1 MSIKQR
7 EVAKRVFAREL
18 RNSDL
23 LHKEH
28 DDPYAPH
35 YIITPTGAK
44 CNRVF
49 VVGAL
54 TEKENI
60 GAESEYWRG
69 RISDPTGVFTIYAG
83 QYQSQAATK
92 LSDIE
97 PPVFVAVVG
106 KLNIYYPPEGE
117 PKVSI
122 RPEAINVVDSK
133 IRDQWV
139 LETAQKTLNRIEKL
153 ELDSDDPDVKKA
165 LDHYN
170 TVKSEYV
177 EMVKQ
182 ALQSLASG
190 A

>member
-7 EVAKRVFAREL
+7 EVAKRVFAKEL

-23 LHKEH
+23 HYKEH
-28 DDPYAPH
+28 EDPYAPQ

-49 VVGAL
+49 IVGTL

-69 RISDPTGVFTIYAG
+69 RVSDPTGVFTIYAG
-83 QYQSQAATK
+83 QYQPQAVTK
-92 LSDIE
+92 LSGIE

-106 KLNIYYPPEGE
+106 KLNIYYPPEGD

-133 IRDQWV
+133 IRDRWV
-139 LETAQKTLNRIEKL
+139 LETAQKTLDRIEKIT
-153 ELDSDDPDVKKA
+153 LDSDDLEVRKA

-177 EMVKQ
+177 EMVVQ
-182 ALQSLASG
+182 ALQSLTNG

>member
-7 EVAKRVFAREL
+7 EVAKRVFAKEL
-18 RNSDL
+18 RDSNL
-23 LHKEH
+23 YYKEH
-28 DDPYAPH
+28 EDPYAPQ

-49 VVGAL
+49 VVGTL

-83 QYQSQAATK
+83 QYQPQAATK
-92 LSDIE
+92 LSGIE

-106 KLNIYYPPEGE
+106 KLNIFYPPEGD

-122 RPEAINVVDSK
+122 RPEAINVVDATV
-133 IRDQWV
+133 RNRWV
-139 LETAQKTLNRIEKL
+139 LETAQKTFDRIQK
-153 ELDSDDPDVKKA
+153 LDSDDQEVKQA
-165 LDHYN
+165 RDHYN
-170 TVKSEYV
+170 ADKSEYMEIV
-177 EMVKQ
+177 IH
-182 ALQSLASG
+182 ALKSLATE